1 MRKISNISL
10 PDPLSASKGGFT
22 WSLVCD
28 ENDVITSIEPM
39 RLNEGKYSED
49 WQGAWLSPR
58 GMDLQFNGGL
68 GIAFP
73 ELTFHQLPK
82 LLELLDQLWVDGVE
96 AICPTFISCALP
108 EFQEAMRVLNEARN
122 QNQLNRCKLLGAH
135 LEGPFLSLPYV
146 GAHNPNC
153 IRKPSLFA
161 LTKYINGFENSIDL
175 VTLAPELEGSEEL
188 IQQLNSLGIIN
199 CLGHSSADFEQS
211 LRSFEKGISMLTH
224 TFNAMQGL
232 HHRNPGPVGAAI
244 QNGKIFMGL
253 IADGIHV
260 HPLMAT
266 FLQKIAKGQLV
277 LVSDALSPYGL
288 EEGQYQWNSSCI
300 SVEQG
305 VCRLSDGTLA
315 GSTLGL
321 LEGCKRLAKWSNEPS
336 SAIWSATCAPRL
348 VLGQPVALSKYFIGK
363 SLKNLLRWELN
374 FDINELTWCQAV

>member
-1 MRKISNISL
+1 
-10 PDPLSASKGGFT
+10 
-22 WSLVCD
+22 
-28 ENDVITSIEPM
+28 
-39 RLNEGKYSED
+39 
-49 WQGAWLSPR
+49 
-58 GMDLQFNGGL
+58 
-68 GIAFP
+68 
-73 ELTFHQLPK
+73 
-82 LLELLDQLWVDGVE
+82 
-96 AICPTFISCALP
+96 
-108 EFQEAMRVLNEARN
+108 
-122 QNQLNRCKLLGAH
+122 
-135 LEGPFLSLPYV
+135 
-146 GAHNPNC
+146 
-153 IRKPSLFA
+153 
-161 LTKYINGFENSIDL
+161 
-175 VTLAPELEGSEEL
+175 
-188 IQQLNSLGIIN
+188 
-199 CLGHSSADFEQS
+199 
-211 LRSFEKGISMLTH
+211 
-224 TFNAMQGL
+224 
-232 HHRNPGPVGAAI
+232 
-244 QNGKIFMGL
+244 MGL